1 MTEVPTV
8 PQGVL
13 LQNLVVDARGREG
26 GYRIHDDGRFERR
39 SVGGEWQEAPT
50 LAPAQVTAVR
60 AAIGDA
66 GLSRLEPRYEPAA
79 APADDGGSTLHVHAG
94 RQLARVEAAGVAAVL
109 LGAEQGHVGVGQQR
123 LARTAVVREQGDA
136 DAGGRMQT
144 VAAEVDGLVTRV
156 DAILKEARQRE
167 QAR

>member
-60 AAIGDA
+60 TAIGDA

-79 APADDGGSTLHVHAG
+79 APADDGGSTLHVHA
-94 RQLARVEAAGVAAVL
+94 RVDGAVR
-109 LGAEQGHVGVGQQR
+109 HV
-123 LARTAVVREQGDA
+123 AVVRPC
-136 DAGGRMQT
+136 R
-144 VAAEVDGLVTRV
+144 VAEVDALVTRV